1 MEGRVPLSPALKTA
15 LLLHINQRLLDRGC
29 IPRRVFEE
37 VKEEISK
44 HAKPT

>member
-1 MEGRVPLSPALKTA
+1 MEDRASLSPALKTA

-29 IPRRVFEE
+29 IARRVFEE